1 MEYAIRFRK
10 QKPGIDRAELQL
22 ATRTGEGAPGA

>member
-1 MEYAIRFRK
+1 MEYAIRLRI
-10 QKPGIDRAELQL
+10 QKPGTDQAKRQL